1 MHDRHEDHVMADL
14 LEAQGHKLEA
24 AELRKPDASVYTGS
38 LRDWIAGNT
47 PGERARAKG
56 RELLTAKR

>member
-1 MHDRHEDHVMADL
+1 MADL
-14 LEAQGHKLEA
+14 LEDQGYKLEA
-24 AELRKPDASVYTGS
+24 AELRKPDASVLTCS

-56 RELLTAKR
+56 RELLSSKR